1 MELWAVKVLAM
12 AIIFVAI
19 FIPAILPLKVS
30 SWFISRGEKGVFM
43 LSVVA
48 CFGAGVFF
56 GAYMMHLAP
65 DVEHLLQEYWM
76 GPSNIDYP
84 MPQLMVGLGFFLL
97 IFIEQSMHILKD
109 IADKKDEKAAA
120 KAYDNQ
126 AVEFNVGETEISVT
140 LEKIPYD
147 EKMGAPGSIPQVASQ
162 VSIRTTNSEAELTAE
177 ANDNGKKKMG
187 AMKAIVMFVA
197 LSADCI
203 FEGLSLGLQSTEA
216 GVWNMVIAILSHEVV
231 IAFMLGLELLKH
243 YTPKAV
249 FWLGFFY
256 AMTNPIGIST
266 GTALHEILG
275 GDDDIFEVV
284 SGILQAMCGGVF
296 IYVTFIEILAQ
307 EYVGKSCTTKTVA
320 IFVGFAVMALL
331 KLVPSGSIAE
341 DPDVGVGE
349 NITEVL
355 STILPEVSN
364 VLA

>member
-1 MELWAVKVLAM
+1 
-12 AIIFVAI
+12 
-19 FIPAILPLKVS
+19 
-30 SWFISRGEKGVFM
+30 M

-97 IFIEQSMHILKD
+97 IFIEQAMHILND
-109 IADKKDEKAAA
+109 VADKKDEKANSQ
-120 KAYDNQ
+120 AYDNK
-126 AVEFNVGETEISVT
+126 AVEFNVGETEVSVKMEMPDS
-140 LEKIPYD
+140 EKIPYD
-147 EKMGAPGSIPQVASQ
+147 AKMGAPGGMKNVPSEASIK
-162 VSIRTTNSEAELTAE
+162 TTDSEAELTP
-177 ANDNGKKKMG
+177 DDGKKKMG

-203 FEGLSLGLQSTEA
+203 FEGLSLGLQKTEA

-231 IAFMLGLELLKH
+231 IAFMLGMELLKH
-243 YTPKAV
+243 YSPKAV

-275 GDDDIFEVV
+275 GDDDIFEVA

-320 IFVGFAVMALL
+320 VFVGFAVMALL
-331 KLVPSGSIAE
+331 KLVPSGSIEE
-341 DPDVGVGE
+341 DPGVDVGQNV
-349 NITEVL
+349 TDVL
-355 STILPEVSN
+355 STILPEVSSI
-364 VLA
+364 LS